1 MFWQKQEN
9 IEQLLDQYFDGCDEC
24 FELFEKA
31 MDIFFTQGLGEQ
43 FENAVL
49 AVHSSESKADDRRR
63 EIEYLLYGKA
73 LLPESRGD
81 ILGLLETYD
90 RLPNIAETVLFVL
103 SCQQTTFPEPLV
115 EQFKLLVK
123 LNVES
128 YRLARKAVDALM
140 TNPKSTLSATKEV
153 DHKESESDRVERE
166 LVRDIFKRDDDTGVK
181 LLYKE
186 YVILI
191 GNISD
196 RAEKVADRIGI
207 IAIKRQI

>member
-1 MFWQKQEN
+1 MFWKKQDNVEK
-9 IEQLLDQYFDGCDEC
+9 LLHQYFDGCDEC
-24 FELFEKA
+24 YDLFERA
-31 MDIFFTQGLGEQ
+31 FEVYFEQGLGQE
-43 FENAVL
+43 FEDAVL
-49 AVHSSESKADDRRR
+49 LVHSSESKADDRRR

-81 ILGLLETYD
+81 LLGLLETYD

-103 SCQQTTFPEPLV
+103 SCQQTTLPVELV
-115 EQFKLLVK
+115 DKYKQLVK
-123 LNVES
+123 INVEA

-153 DHKESESDRVERE
+153 DHKESESDRLERE
-166 LVRDIFKRDDDTGVK
+166 MVRDIFLRDDDMGHK
-181 LLYKE
+181 MLFKE

-196 RAEKVADRIGI
+196 RAEKVADRVGI
-207 IAIKRQI
+207 TAIKRQI